1 MVIAISDEKL
11 LACPF
16 RLGEIC
22 FINLLRVFF
31 LVMLL
36 PHAHQA
42 KISSGPNETINH
54 SEKS

>member
-31 LVMLL
+31 LVMLP

-42 KISSGPNETINH
+42 KISSRPNEIINH
-54 SEKS
+54 PEKS